1 MPWWFFKNM
10 TDDDLKA
17 IFAYLKTVKPV
28 HHRVDNSETA
38 GECRRC
44 NHKPAGSEAGQIA
57 ICTLTA
63 RTAKISARASLS
75 LLLRLKGA
83 FHARLK

>member
-44 NHKPAGSEAGQIA
+44 NHKPGGSEAGA
-57 ICTLTA
+57 YGNMHLD
-63 RTAKISARASLS
+63 RADS
-75 LLLRLKGA
+75 
-83 FHARLK
+83 